1 VVYKARSL
9 VVDADVSQAMPSTVE
24 LRTGEK
30 PLQASGAKLKLISAD
45 RYELMIDPV
54 IDPVVTADTNHANS
68 NANPRPAPGYR
79 HIEMVV
85 NFAGREGK

>member
-1 VVYKARSL
+1 
-9 VVDADVSQAMPSTVE
+9 VE
-24 LRTGEK
+24 LRTSEK

-45 RYELMIDPV
+45 RYELVIDPDV
-54 IDPVVTADTNHANS
+54 DPVIDPAIDPVVTADTNHANS